1 MTPQTGVIRV
11 NYQAVITSAQCRA
24 ARALLGMTQIELASD
39 AGVSVVVIKR
49 FERGSDPRASTVNAI
64 ERALVA
70 AGITLIDDGAVSPAG
85 GGAGVRL
92 TRRSEGDE

>member
-1 MTPQTGVIRV
+1 MAIATVLHISYRV
-11 NYQAVITSAQCRA
+11 LVITPAQCRA
-24 ARALLGMTQIELASD
+24 ARALLGMTQAALSAAS
-39 AGVSVVVIKR
+39 GVSLPVLKR

-70 AGITLIDDGAVSPAG
+70 AGVTLIDDSAFSPT

-92 TRRSEGDE
+92 TQPAGDGEE